1 MPKKKSLLTLKP
13 FNSMLKKQY
22 LGLVFVGLIG
32 FNLTSLKLEKNA
44 TAPGIKKGIENR
56 LEKAFGQRAKI
67 VQGGL
72 TKIEGVNLTISKD
85 GNDYLVV
92 TDSKTQFRRKFW
104 GKSSLSEFSAG
115 DEVSVIGRWNNEE
128 KTEIKAVLVRNL
140 SIQKR
145 SGAFFGE
152 VISVSE
158 NGFVIKA
165 LKRSDQVVTTQASTK
180 FVNRK
185 MEVITPGDIKVGDRV
200 RIKGLWDKVGSTIT
214 QVVQVKDFS
223 IPEMPLTEE

>member
-1 MPKKKSLLTLKP
+1 MPKKKSLLMLRP
-13 FNSMLKKQY
+13 FKMFKKQY
-22 LGLVFVGLIG
+22 LSLVLVGFIGLNFMPPKAEKSASPSGL
-32 FNLTSLKLEKNA
+32 KN
-44 TAPGIKKGIENR
+44 KVENR

-67 VQGGL
+67 VQGEL
-72 TKIEGVNLTISKD
+72 TKIEGLNLTVSKD
-85 GNDYLVV
+85 GNDYLVI

-104 GKSSLSEFSAG
+104 GKSSLSEFSLG
-115 DEVSVIGRWNNEE
+115 DEVGVVGRWNNEE

-145 SGAFFGE
+145 FGVFFGE
-152 VISVSE
+152 VKSLTE
-158 NGFVIKA
+158 GGFVIKTV
-165 LKRSDQVVTTQASTK
+165 KRSDQTVTTQASTK

-185 MEVITPGDIKVGDRV
+185 MEAITISDIKVGDRV